1 MSSQLLPRES
11 RLFIVLTALLQGLLL
26 WLAETGR
33 EHGWWPFSALSGA
46 ICWYT
51 LVLGVPGIMAMSVL
65 HLGDRRFWQHAALVT
80 LSLVLPMSWA
90 AWSAS
95 GAPGLQSGAVLGPY
109 GFTTTLA
116 LFIAL
121 PFLQCRLQQGRWCT
135 PYADLF
141 EHAWQNTLTLLLAL
155 LFVGI
160 CWGVLLL
167 WGSLFHLIG
176 IDFFRDLFRERP
188 FTYLATGGM
197 AGLGILIG
205 RTQHQPI
212 RLALRIVLAIFTG
225 LLPLLA
231 TIALLF
237 ALSLPFTGLAPLWNT
252 RSATAILMIL
262 VALIIAFANAVYQDG
277 AQPPPYPR
285 WLRRF
290 VDAGIL
296 SLPVHA
302 GVGLY
307 ALFLRIQQYGWTA
320 DRYWAALASGVL
332 AAYAIGYALAV
343 VRRQGGWLT
352 LLPRVNIALALTTIA
367 LIAASNSP
375 LLDPH
380 RIGVNDQIARWQ
392 SGRTDVKQLDL
403 EHLRFNSGIRG
414 YRSVQALRT
423 DPRVV
428 ADAHLARRLAKVIER
443 QTRYSWTPPE
453 EKRRNA
459 ITDID
464 QLAALVAPAANSPAP
479 PRELLQALLTRD
491 AAEAECR
498 HAGDD
503 CVHIARDLDGDGSTD
518 ALICDLTDDRAQCE
532 LWDHGE
538 GHWRHVGRFDWCC
551 NNGAD
556 AASRAV
562 RAGDIALERQRWP
575 GLRAGGK
582 KSSTSIDE
590 VERPGR

>member
-33 EHGWWPFSALSGA
+33 EHGWWPFSALSGT

-51 LVLGVPGIMAMSVL
+51 LVLGVPGIMTMSVL
-65 HLGDRRFWQHAALVT
+65 QLGDRRFWQQAALVAA
-80 LSLVLPMSWA
+80 SLVLPMTWA

-95 GAPGLQSGAVLGPY
+95 GAPGLQSDAVLGPY
-109 GFTTTLA
+109 GFMTTLA

-121 PFLQCRLQQGRWCT
+121 PFLQCRLQHGRWCA

-141 EHAWQNTLTLLLAL
+141 EHAWQNALTLLLAL
-155 LFVGI
+155 VFVGI
-160 CWGVLLL
+160 CWGVLVL

-188 FTYLATGGM
+188 FAYLATGGM

-231 TIALLF
+231 AVALLF
-237 ALSLPFTGLAPLWNT
+237 AVSLPFTGLAPLWNT
-252 RSATAILMIL
+252 RSATAILMTL
-262 VALIIAFANAVYQDG
+262 VALIIGFANAVYQDG
-277 AQPPPYPR
+277 SQPPPYPR
-285 WLRRF
+285 WLRHF

-332 AAYAIGYALAV
+332 TAYAIGYAIAV
-343 VRRQGGWLT
+343 VRRHGSWLA
-352 LLPRVNIALALTTIA
+352 LLPRVNIVLALTLIA
-367 LIAASNSP
+367 LIAASNSL

-392 SGRTDVKQLDL
+392 SGRTDAKHLDL
-403 EHLRFNSGIRG
+403 DHLRFDSGIRG
-414 YRSVQALRT
+414 YRAVQSLRT

-428 ADAHLARRLAKVIER
+428 ADAKLARRLDKVIER
-443 QTRYSWTPPE
+443 RTRHSWTPPE

-459 ITDID
+459 IRDID
-464 QLAALVAPAANSPAP
+464 PLAALVAPAANSPAP
-479 PRELLQALLTRD
+479 PRELLLAMLARD
-491 AAEAECR
+491 AADAECR
-498 HAGDD
+498 HSGDD

-518 ALICDLTDDRAQCE
+518 ALICDLTDDRVHCE
-532 LWDHGE
+532 LWDHRE
-538 GHWRHVGRFDWCC
+538 GHWWHIGRFDWCC
-551 NNGAD
+551 DSD
-556 AASRAV
+556 ANAVIHAV
-562 RAGDIALERQRWP
+562 RAGDITLERRRWP
-575 GLRAGGK
+575 ELHASGK
-582 KSSTSIDE
+582 ASSTSISDIA
-590 VERPGR
+590 RPSR

>member
-33 EHGWWPFSALSGA
+33 EHGWWPFSALSGT

-51 LVLGVPGIMAMSVL
+51 LVLGVPGIMTMSVL
-65 HLGDRRFWQHAALVT
+65 QLGDRRFWQQAALVAA
-80 LSLVLPMSWA
+80 SLVLPMTWA

-121 PFLQCRLQQGRWCT
+121 PFLQCRLQHGRWCA

-160 CWGVLLL
+160 CWGVLAL

-231 TIALLF
+231 AIALLF
-237 ALSLPFTGLAPLWNT
+237 AASLPFTGLAPLWNT
-252 RSATAILMIL
+252 RSATAILMTL
-262 VALIIAFANAVYQDG
+262 VALIVAFANAVYQDG
-277 AQPPPYPR
+277 SQPPPYPR

-307 ALFLRIQQYGWTA
+307 ALFLRIHQYGWTA

-332 AAYAIGYALAV
+332 TAYAVGYALAV
-343 VRRQGGWLT
+343 ARRRGGWLA
-352 LLPRVNIALALTTIA
+352 LLPRVNIAIALIIIA
-367 LIAASNSP
+367 LIAASSSP
-375 LLDPH
+375 LLDSH

-392 SGRTDVKQLDL
+392 SGRTDAKHLDL
-403 EHLRFNSGIRG
+403 DHLRFGSGIRG
-414 YRSVQALRT
+414 YRALQSLRT

-428 ADAHLARRLAKVIER
+428 ADAELARRLDKVIER
-443 QTRYSWTPPE
+443 QTRHSWTPPE

-459 ITDID
+459 IKDID

-479 PRELLQALLTRD
+479 PRELLLAMLARD
-491 AAEAECR
+491 AADAECR
-498 HAGDD
+498 HSGDD
-503 CVHIARDLDGDGSTD
+503 CVHIARDLDGDGIAD
-518 ALICDLTDDRAQCE
+518 ALICDLTDDRVHCE
-532 LWDHGE
+532 LWDHSE

-551 NNGAD
+551 DSD
-556 AASRAV
+556 ANAAIHAV
-562 RAGDIALERQRWP
+562 RAGDITLERRRWP
-575 GLRAGGK
+575 ELRANGK
-582 KSSTSIDE
+582 ASSTSISDIAPPS
-590 VERPGR
+590 R